1 MPSLLCDLEDLLV
14 AWKAEA
20 HTFDACNMPASA
32 LAVRDCHRRLTALVG
47 AHAPAP
53 SASSTAATRNENAGS
68 GAAVESG

>member
-32 LAVRDCHRRLTALVG
+32 LAVRDCHRRLTALLG
-47 AHAPAP
+47 AHALAP
-53 SASSTAATRNENAGS
+53 NPSGTVQSTNDRADSEAAA
-68 GAAVESG
+68 